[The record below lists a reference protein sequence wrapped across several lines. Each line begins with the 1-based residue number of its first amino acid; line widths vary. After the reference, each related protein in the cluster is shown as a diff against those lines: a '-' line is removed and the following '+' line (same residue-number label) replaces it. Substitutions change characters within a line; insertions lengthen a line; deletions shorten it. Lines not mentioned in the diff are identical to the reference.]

1 MRTDIRD
8 KCRPAMI
15 GAAPLRIAI
24 VLATLGGV
32 FILPPF
38 GTAQESDKVPD
49 SLPGQNLTALLET
62 RGSLTLRDATLTEAL
77 FALREQWKIDMVVAD
92 NVEGNVNATF
102 TGASLREILD
112 SLLLTR
118 GYGYRVLGNSIVVLP
133 LDQLGALKPLFKSQM
148 IPLEHVDPDE
158 LLSVVELL
166 LSPQGKAISIRS
178 AKSIMVLDYPDRT
191 AMIRKQVE
199 ELDQKAKSSLPARP
213 TRTQSVG
220 EGPPNIAA
228 PSVST
233 PDVSFPQPRQRQPD
247 PFPNPEPTTNARPP
261 GASSNSANGEA
272 PADDSTVELDVRVF
286 RPQYV
291 NVTTLLPAI
300 ESLLSRNGRTA
311 VLEKE
316 DQIVVAD
323 EKAQLDV
330 IEEAILALDRP
341 RPQVRIWAMI
351 YDCGLEDV
359 ERIGVNWNARFFG
372 RSVRPGMDGGPADQI
387 GLDSLTAIAP
397 ALGAPNGA
405 LTLATLGSN
414 VEVTAVINA
423 LNSSSDSKLLA
434 DPNVVAANHESAKI
448 EIVTEI
454 PYQQLTEGL
463 EGGSIGTT
471 AFREAGVTL
480 EVTPHIARDDTI
492 SLAINP
498 KFSVLAG
505 FTENDE
511 QPIIDRREAK
521 TTVRVHNGET
531 FVLGGLRQRTKIQ
544 NRSGIPYLKDRKYIG
559 KLFRFK
565 QDTFRESELLV
576 FITPQIIPPSAP
588 RTLREEVA
596 SDFINEELDCNRR
609 APDVCWPCSN
619 DDVWK
624 SGGPRNLNRL
634 STSRIHSA
642 EPENRAIVPPS
653 IVPPSIVPP
662 SIVPPSIVPP
672 SIVPP
677 SIVPPSIDSS
687 EPTASTDQP
696 PFESIYDE
704 PIGSPARPSARNND
718 STEFLV
724 GPAITGQA
732 AANSTVMRETKLP
745 LTMRLKNALRVIKDP
760 AAGQPPAAGGFG
772 PSAIGGPGGES
783 GAPGLDL
790 NQLFNILPMSGRSE
804 KRQRKSKPE
813 STSKP
818 IRLLR
823 FLTPSPKA
831 GKTTIPP
838 LQAPPKLNGN
848 YSDRLFTDGSVDVL
862 NKAEAQE
869 TDIGKVQIERLQRSD
884 IPTFDDEL
892 TAPLLP

>member
-1 MRTDIRD
+1 MRTILRD
-8 KCRPAMI
+8 DDRRPKTCVKS
-15 GAAPLRIAI
+15 LCSLI
-24 VLATLGGV
+24 VLTAFCALSTFPDGA
-32 FILPPF
+32 
-38 GTAQESDKVPD
+38 TAQESGKFPD
-49 SLPGQNLTALLET
+49 SLPSKSLTTLLET
-62 RGSLTLRDATLTEAL
+62 RGTLTLRDATLTEAL
-77 FALREQWKIDMVVAD
+77 FALREQWNIDMVVAD

-102 TGASLREILD
+102 TGASLRQILD
-112 SLLLTR
+112 SLLLSR

-133 LDQLGALKPLFKSQM
+133 LDQLGALKPLFTSQM

-158 LLSVVELL
+158 LLTVVELL
-166 LSPQGKAISIRS
+166 LSPQGKALSIRS
-178 AKSIMVLDYPDRT
+178 AKSIMILDYPDRT
-191 AMIRKQVE
+191 AMIRKQIE
-199 ELDQKAKSSLPARP
+199 ELDQKARDSRPAHA
-213 TRTQSVG
+213 TRTQSEFDSRPG
-220 EGPPNIAA
+220 TNPRT
-228 PSVST
+228 VST
-233 PDVSFPQPRQRQPD
+233 PNISFPQPPEREPD
-247 PFPNPEPTTNARPP
+247 PFPNPASRVEVSTPRTDSTPTDAAEPD
-261 GASSNSANGEA
+261 A
-272 PADDSTVELDVRVF
+272 PATVELDVRVF

-291 NVTTLLPAI
+291 KVDVLLPAI

-311 VLEKE
+311 ILEKE
-316 DQIVVAD
+316 DQVVVAD

-372 RSVRPGMDGGPADQI
+372 RSVRPGTMGTPADQI

-414 VEVTAVINA
+414 IEVNAVINA
-423 LNSSSDSKLLA
+423 LNSSSDSRLLA

-559 KLFRFK
+559 KLFRFR

-576 FITPQIIPPSAP
+576 FITPQIVPPSAP
-588 RTLREEVA
+588 QTPREEVA
-596 SDFINEELDCNRR
+596 SDFSREELDCNRR
-609 APDVCWPCSN
+609 APDICWPCAN
-619 DDVWK
+619 DDAWK
-624 SGGPRNLNRL
+624 KGGPRNLTQG
-634 STSRIHSA
+634 STSTIHSV
-642 EPENRAIVPPS
+642 EPDNGAAGPPF
-653 IVPPSIVPP
+653 IEPG
-662 SIVPPSIVPP
+662 
-672 SIVPP
+672 
-677 SIVPPSIDSS
+677 
-687 EPTASTDQP
+687 EPTASTTRRP
-696 PFESIYDE
+696 ASSSYDE
-704 PIGSPARPSARNND
+704 QPGTPTPPSMSGRNN
-718 STEFLV
+718 SNEFIV
-724 GPAITGQA
+724 RPIVTGQA
-732 AANSTVMRETKLP
+732 AANSTLIRETKLP
-745 LTMRLKNALRVIKDP
+745 MTMRLKNAFKIPQQQAV
-760 AAGQPPAAGGFG
+760 GQPAGGGFG
-772 PSAIGGPGGES
+772 APAIGGPNGES
-783 GAPGLDL
+783 GSPGLDL
-790 NQLFNILPMSGRSE
+790 NQLLNILPMSGRSDPAE
-804 KRQRKSKPE
+804 NS
-813 STSKP
+813 STSTKMSP

-823 FLTPSPKA
+823 FLKSTPEVGKA
-831 GKTTIPP
+831 SLPR
-838 LQAPPKLNGN
+838 LQPHPKLSGQ
-848 YSDRLFTDGSVDVL
+848 YSDRLFTDEAITVGNGPGSLTTNV
-862 NKAEAQE
+862 
-869 TDIGKVQIERLQRSD
+869 GKVRIDEIQQTD
-884 IPTFDDEL
+884 VPTGDDNFSKNQSR
-892 TAPLLP
+892 

>member
-1 MRTDIRD
+1 MRTRFRD
-8 KCRPAMI
+8 DYRRT
-15 GAAPLRIAI
+15 GAGTRSLRSFIM
-24 VLATLGGV
+24 LAAFCAWFTSPDGA
-32 FILPPF
+32 
-38 GTAQESDKVPD
+38 TAQESGKVPA
-49 SLPGQNLTALLET
+49 SLPGKNLTTLLET
-62 RGSLTLRDATLTEAL
+62 RGTLTLRDATLTEAL
-77 FALREQWKIDMVVAD
+77 FALREQWNVDMVVAD

-102 TGASLREILD
+102 TGASLRQILD
-112 SLLLTR
+112 SLLLSR

-133 LDQLGALKPLFKSQM
+133 LDQLGALKPLFTSQM

-166 LSPQGKAISIRS
+166 LSPQGKALSIRS

-191 AMIRKQVE
+191 AIIRRQIE
-199 ELDQKAKSSLPARP
+199 ELDQKAKTSRPAP
-213 TRTQSVG
+213 TVRTQPEVDSR
-220 EGPPNIAA
+220 PNRTPPPISTPNI
-228 PSVST
+228 
-233 PDVSFPQPRQRQPD
+233 SFPQPPESQPDPFRQPPARQPD
-247 PFPNPEPTTNARPP
+247 PFPNPASPDDASTTTPRSAPTDAAGTD
-261 GASSNSANGEA
+261 A
-272 PADDSTVELDVRVF
+272 PETVELDVRVF

-291 NVTTLLPAI
+291 KVDILLPAI

-316 DQIVVAD
+316 DQVVVAD
-323 EKAQLDV
+323 EKSQLDV

-372 RSVRPGMDGGPADQI
+372 RAVRPGMDGGPADQI
-387 GLDSLTAIAP
+387 GLDSLTAMAP
-397 ALGAPNGA
+397 AIGAPNGA

-414 VEVTAVINA
+414 IEVNAVVNA

-559 KLFRFK
+559 KLFRFR

-588 RTLREEVA
+588 RTPREEVA
-596 SDFINEELDCNRR
+596 ADYSREKLDCNRR
-609 APDVCWPCSN
+609 APDVCWPCTN
-619 DDVWK
+619 DDAWK
-624 SGGPRNLNRL
+624 RGGPRNLTQG
-634 STSRIHSA
+634 STTTIHSA
-642 EPENRAIVPPS
+642 EPDNRATVPPLMKS
-653 IVPPSIVPP
+653 
-662 SIVPPSIVPP
+662 
-672 SIVPP
+672 
-677 SIVPPSIDSS
+677 D
-687 EPTASTDQP
+687 EPTASTTRP
-696 PFESIYDE
+696 PASSIYDE
-704 PIGSPARPSARNND
+704 PLGTPAPPAPSGRTNSNEFVVRPI
-718 STEFLV
+718 V
-724 GPAITGQA
+724 TGQA
-732 AANSTVMRETKLP
+732 AANSTIIRETKLP
-745 LTMRLKNALRVIKDP
+745 MTMRLKNAFKIPQQEAV
-760 AAGQPPAAGGFG
+760 GQPAGGGFG
-772 PSAIGGPGGES
+772 VPAIGGPGGES

-790 NQLFNILPMSGRSE
+790 NQLLNILPMSGRSE
-804 KRQRKSKPE
+804 PKE
-813 STSKP
+813 SSSSSTKKKP

-823 FLTPSPKA
+823 FLQPALKPGKA
-831 GKTTIPP
+831 SLPQ
-838 LQAPPKLNGN
+838 LQPRPTLSGQ
-848 YSDRLFTDGSVDVL
+848 YSDRLFTD
-862 NKAEAQE
+862 EAVTVVNDSESQ
-869 TDIGKVQIERLQRSD
+869 TTNVGKVLIEELRQGE
-884 IPTFDDEL
+884 IPTLEDGLDKDAND
-892 TAPLLP
+892 APSK

>member
-1 MRTDIRD
+1 MRNRSRD
-8 KCRPAMI
+8 NCASPIVSGKPLQTLLVLTALA
-15 GAAPLRIAI
+15 GVFAAPHR
-24 VLATLGGV
+24 T
-32 FILPPF
+32 
-38 GTAQESDKVPD
+38 TAQEASQVPD
-49 SLPGQNLTALLET
+49 SLPSTSLIKLLESQ
-62 RGSLTLRDATLTEAL
+62 GSVTLRDATLTEAL
-77 FALREQWKIDMVVAD
+77 FLLRQQWKIDMVVAD

-112 SLLLTR
+112 SLLLSR

-148 IPLEHVDPDE
+148 IPLEHADPTE

-166 LSPQGKAISIRS
+166 LSPQGKALSIRS

-199 ELDQKAKSSLPARP
+199 ELHQKAKSSITVRP
-213 TRTQSVG
+213 TRTQPANGS
-220 EGPPNIAA
+220 PPVVA
-228 PSVST
+228 PPAVST
-233 PDVSFPQPRQRQPD
+233 PNVSFPQPRETQPD
-247 PFPNPEPTTNARPP
+247 PFPNPEP
-261 GASSNSANGEA
+261 SANIGRSTSVPSAAATDDESEA
-272 PADDSTVELDVRVF
+272 TTTIELDVRVF

-291 NVTTLLPAI
+291 PVATLLPAI

-311 VLEKE
+311 ILEKE

-372 RSVRPGMDGGPADQI
+372 RSVRPDGTPADQI
-387 GLDSLTAIAP
+387 GLGSLTAIAP
-397 ALGAPNGA
+397 AIGAPNGA

-414 VEVTAVINA
+414 IEVNAVVNA

-492 SLAINP
+492 SLVINP

-544 NRSGIPYLKDRKYIG
+544 NFSGIPYLKDRKYIS

-588 RTLREEVA
+588 RTPREKVA
-596 SDFINEELDCNRR
+596 SEFTQEELDCNRR

-624 SGGPRNLNRL
+624 SGGPRNLNQL
-634 STSRIHSA
+634 STSVIHSA
-642 EPENRAIVPPS
+642 EPTNRTVAPS
-653 IVPPSIVPP
+653 FM
-662 SIVPPSIVPP
+662 
-672 SIVPP
+672 
-677 SIVPPSIDSS
+677 DSK
-687 EPTASTDQP
+687 EPTASNAVP
-696 PFESIYDE
+696 PSGSNYDE
-704 PIGSPARPSARNND
+704 VIGTPAPPTTTPRTDSNQFIVRPI
-718 STEFLV
+718 V
-724 GPAITGQA
+724 TGQA
-732 AANSTVMRETKLP
+732 AAKSAVIRETTLP
-745 LTMRLKNALRVIKDP
+745 LTMRLKNALRVSKQPD
-760 AAGQPPAAGGFG
+760 AAQPAGGGFD

-790 NQLFNILPMSGRSE
+790 NQLLNILPMSGRSDPGRNTSTGSK
-804 KRQRKSKPE
+804 KR
-813 STSKP
+813 P

-823 FLTPSPKA
+823 FLQPSPKA
-831 GKTTIPP
+831 GKAAFPRRPTPP
-838 LQAPPKLNGN
+838 QLNGK
-848 YSDRLFTDGSVDVL
+848 YSDAPFSDSAIGVA
-862 NKAEAQE
+862 NEAKAP
-869 TDIGKVQIERLQRSD
+869 TTRIGKVLIENLQSKD
-884 IPTFDDEL
+884 TP
-892 TAPLLP
+892 

>member
-1 MRTDIRD
+1 MEGAMRTCIDE
-8 KCRPAMI
+8 KCEPANRCPS
-15 GAAPLRIAI
+15 PLKILTVLVALSGIIALPE
-24 VLATLGGV
+24 LATS
-32 FILPPF
+32 
-38 GTAQESDKVPD
+38 QESDKVSD
-49 SLPGQNLTALLET
+49 SLPGQNLTAMLET
-62 RGSLTLRDATLTEAL
+62 PGSLTLRDATLTEAL
-77 FALREQWKIDMVVAD
+77 FALREQWHIDMVVAD

-102 TGASLREILD
+102 SSTSLREILD
-112 SLLLTR
+112 SLLLSR

-166 LSPQGKAISIRS
+166 LSPEGKALSIRS

-191 AMIRKQVE
+191 AMIRKQIE
-199 ELDQKAKSSLPARP
+199 ELDAKAKSSFP
-213 TRTQSVG
+213 TRPAGTSSTG
-220 EGPPNIAA
+220 GSTPLIST
-228 PSVST
+228 PSVPT
-233 PDVSFPQPRQRQPD
+233 PDISFPQPRERQPD
-247 PFPNPEPTTNARPP
+247 PFSNPSPTSTARPQNP
-261 GASSNSANGEA
+261 A
-272 PADDSTVELDVRVF
+272 PASKAGEDTIDDSTVELDVRVF

-291 NVTTLLPAI
+291 TVQTLLPAI

-316 DQIVVAD
+316 DQVVVAD
-323 EKAQLDV
+323 VKGQIDV

-372 RSVRPGMDGGPADQI
+372 RSVRTDGTPADQI
-387 GLDSLTAIAP
+387 GLSSLTAVAP
-397 ALGAPNGA
+397 AMGVPNGA

-414 VEVTAVINA
+414 VEVSAIINA
-423 LNSSSDSKLLA
+423 LNTSSDSKLLA

-559 KLFRFK
+559 KLFRFQ

-576 FITPQIIPPSAP
+576 FITPQIIAPSAP
-588 RTLREEVA
+588 RTLREDIA

-609 APDVCWPCSN
+609 APGVCWPCTN

-624 SGGPRNLNRL
+624 SGGPRNLNNPLTTRV
-634 STSRIHSA
+634 HSA
-642 EPENRAIVPPS
+642 APDVSPDMLPS
-653 IVPPSIVPP
+653 EISPLIESG
-662 SIVPPSIVPP
+662 S
-672 SIVPP
+672 
-677 SIVPPSIDSS
+677 
-687 EPTASTDQP
+687 PTANIDQP
-696 PFESIYDE
+696 PFSDFYDE
-704 PIGSPARPSARNND
+704 PVDQSAPTSSRSAD
-718 STEFLV
+718 SREFIV
-724 GPAITGQA
+724 RPAIAGQA
-732 AANSTVMRETKLP
+732 AANSTVTQNTKLP
-745 LTMRLKNALRVIKDP
+745 LTMRLKNALRVPNTQAASQP
-760 AAGQPPAAGGFG
+760 AAPGFG
-772 PSAIGGPGGES
+772 LPAIGSPGGATS
-783 GAPGLDL
+783 PPGLDL
-790 NQLFNILPMSGRSE
+790 NQLLNLLPMSGQKDGRP
-804 KRQRKSKPE
+804 QISKPE
-813 STSKP
+813 PTERP

-823 FLTPSPKA
+823 FLKPSSAA
-831 GKTTIPP
+831 GKVTIPR
-838 LQAPPKLNGN
+838 LQAPTLSDD
-848 YSDRLFTDGSVDVL
+848 YSDQLFT
-862 NKAEAQE
+862 NKAVSVVNDSEAQP
-869 TDIGKVQIERLQRSD
+869 TGVGKVRIGELRNSD
-884 IPTFDDEL
+884 IPVFDDD
-892 TAPLLP
+892 PGHPQRS

>member
-1 MRTDIRD
+1 MRTSIHN
-8 KCRPAMI
+8 KCRA
-15 GAAPLRIAI
+15 GTVKAAPLRIALI
-24 VLATLGGV
+24 LATLAGV
-32 FILPPF
+32 FVLPPF
-38 GTAQESDKVPD
+38 GTAQESDKVPE
-49 SLPGQNLTALLET
+49 SLPGQNLTALLQT

-102 TGASLREILD
+102 NGASLREILD

-118 GYGYRVLGNSIVVLP
+118 GYGYRVLGNSTVVLP

-148 IPLEHVDPDE
+148 IPLEHVDPAE

-191 AMIRKQVE
+191 TMIRAQIE
-199 ELDQKAKSSLPARP
+199 ELDRKAKSSLPVTP
-213 TRTQSVG
+213 TKSQPAGDVPAIIT
-220 EGPPNIAA
+220 A
-228 PSVST
+228 PTVT
-233 PDVSFPQPRQRQPD
+233 NPEISFPQPSERQPD
-247 PFPNPEPTTNARPP
+247 PFPNPEPTANSRPAETSSSSAP
-261 GASSNSANGEA
+261 GELSADTA
-272 PADDSTVELDVRVF
+272 TVELDVRVF

-291 NVTTLLPAI
+291 KVETLLPAI
-300 ESLLSRNGRTA
+300 ESLLSRNGRSA

-330 IEEAILALDRP
+330 IEEAIHALDRP

-359 ERIGVNWNARFFG
+359 QRIGVNWNARFFG
-372 RSVRPGMDGGPADQI
+372 RSTRPGMPTVPADEI
-387 GLDSLTAIAP
+387 GLNSLTAIAP
-397 ALGAPNGA
+397 AVGAPNGA

-414 VEVTAVINA
+414 VEVTAVVNA
-423 LNSSSDSKLLA
+423 LNTSSDSKLLA

-588 RTLREEVA
+588 RTLREDVA

-619 DDVWK
+619 DDAWK
-624 SGGPRNLNRL
+624 SGGPRNLNPL
-634 STSRIHSA
+634 STSRVHSA
-642 EPENRAIVPPS
+642 EPEKRATAPS
-653 IVPPSIVPP
+653 T
-662 SIVPPSIVPP
+662 
-672 SIVPP
+672 
-677 SIVPPSIDSS
+677 IDSG
-687 EPTASTDQP
+687 EPTARTHRP
-696 PFESIYDE
+696 TYESLLDE
-704 PIGSPARPSARNND
+704 PIGTPTPPSPRSND
-718 STEFLV
+718 STEFV
-724 GPAITGQA
+724 VRPPVTGHA
-732 AANSTVMRETKLP
+732 AANSTVIRETKLP
-745 LTMRLKNALRVIKDP
+745 LAMRLKNALRVTKDP
-760 AAGQPPAAGGFG
+760 GAGQPTGGGGFG
-772 PSAIGGPGGES
+772 PSAIGGPNGES

-790 NQLFNILPMSGRSE
+790 NQLLNILPMGGWSE
-804 KRQRKSKPE
+804 SRQKKSNPE
-813 STSKP
+813 SDSKP

-823 FLTPSPKA
+823 FLTPSSKFGKA
-831 GKTTIPP
+831 STPTLTP
-838 LQAPPKLNGN
+838 PPKLNGD
-848 YSDRLFTDGSVDVL
+848 YSDRPFTERSIDIL
-862 NKAEAQE
+862 NGAEAQG
-869 TDIGKVQIERLQRSD
+869 TGIGKVKIEQLQSRD

>member
-1 MRTDIRD
+1 MRTSIQDE
-8 KCRPAMI
+8 CRPGI
-15 GAAPLRIAI
+15 VNAATLRIAI
-24 VLATLGGV
+24 ILTTLGGV
-32 FILPPF
+32 FALPPL
-38 GTAQESDKVPD
+38 GTAQESGKVPD
-49 SLPGQNLTALLET
+49 SLPGQNLTTLLET
-62 RGSLTLRDATLTEAL
+62 RGTLTLRDATLTEAL

-133 LDQLGALKPLFKSQM
+133 LEQLGALKPLFKSQM
-148 IPLEHVDPDE
+148 IPLDHADPAE

-191 AMIRKQVE
+191 TMIRAQVE
-199 ELDQKAKSSLPARP
+199 ELDQKAKSSLPATS
-213 TRTQSVG
+213 TRTQPAGDV
-220 EGPPNIAA
+220 PPIIAT

-233 PDVSFPQPRQRQPD
+233 PEISFPQPSEQQPD
-247 PFPNPEPTTNARPP
+247 PFPNPEPTVSVRLPETSSSAAP
-261 GASSNSANGEA
+261 GELTAESA
-272 PADDSTVELDVRVF
+272 TVELDVRVF

-291 NVTTLLPAI
+291 KVETLLPAI

-323 EKAQLDV
+323 VKAQLDV
-330 IEEAILALDRP
+330 IEEAIQALDRP

-359 ERIGVNWNARFFG
+359 QRIGVNWNARFFG
-372 RSVRPGMDGGPADQI
+372 RSVRPGMPTVPADQI
-387 GLDSLTAIAP
+387 GLDSLTAVAP
-397 ALGAPNGA
+397 AVGAPNGA

-414 VEVTAVINA
+414 VEVTAVVNA
-423 LNSSSDSKLLA
+423 LNTSTDSRLLA

-454 PYQQLTEGL
+454 PFQQLTEGL

-588 RTLREEVA
+588 RTLREDVA

-619 DDVWK
+619 DDAWK

-642 EPENRAIVPPS
+642 EPEKRATAPPIIES
-653 IVPPSIVPP
+653 VQ
-662 SIVPPSIVPP
+662 
-672 SIVPP
+672 
-677 SIVPPSIDSS
+677 
-687 EPTASTDQP
+687 PTARTPRPAYDSP
-696 PFESIYDE
+696 VDE
-704 PIGSPARPSARNND
+704 PIGTETPPLPRNNG
-718 STEFLV
+718 SAEFV
-724 GPAITGQA
+724 VRPAITGHA
-732 AANSTVMRETKLP
+732 TADSTAIRETKLP
-745 LTMRLKNALRVIKDP
+745 LAMRLKNALRVTRDSG
-760 AAGQPPAAGGFG
+760 AGQPTAGGGFG
-772 PSAIGGPGGES
+772 PPAIGGPNGES

-790 NQLFNILPMSGRSE
+790 NQLLNILPMSGRSE
-804 KRQRKSKPE
+804 SRRIKNSRSE

-823 FLTPSPKA
+823 FLTPSPKI
-831 GKTTIPP
+831 GKATIPR
-838 LQAPPKLNGN
+838 LQTPPKLNGN
-848 YSDRLFTDGSVDVL
+848 YSECLVGEDSINVANET
-862 NKAEAQE
+862 EAQK
-869 TDIGKVQIERLQRSD
+869 TDIGKVQIEQLRRNG
-884 IPTFDDEL
+884 IPTFTNEL

>member
-1 MRTDIRD
+1 MKTSIHDNCRT
-8 KCRPAMI
+8 ATNS
-15 GAAPLRIAI
+15 AAALRILT
-24 VLATLGGV
+24 VLAALSGT
-32 FILPPF
+32 FALPHF
-38 GTAQESDKVPD
+38 ATAQESNNVPD
-49 SLPGQNLTALLET
+49 SLPSQNLTALLET

-77 FALREQWKIDMVVAD
+77 FALREQWNIDMVVAD

-102 TGASLREILD
+102 SGTSLREILD
-112 SLLLTR
+112 SLLLSR

-148 IPLEHVDPDE
+148 IPLEHADPAE

-166 LSPQGKAISIRS
+166 LSPEGKALSIRS

-199 ELDQKAKSSLPARP
+199 ELDQKAKSSFP
-213 TRTQSVG
+213 TTPQRSQ
-220 EGPPNIAA
+220 PPVDSTPGIRA
-228 PSVST
+228 PSVPT
-233 PDVSFPQPRQRQPD
+233 PDTSFPQPRDRQPD
-247 PFPNPEPTTNARPP
+247 PFPNTEPNSNVRPP
-261 GASSNSANGEA
+261 GASPGPANGA
-272 PADDSTVELDVRVF
+272 AAADTSIVELDVRVF

-291 NVTTLLPAI
+291 TVQTLLPAI

-316 DQIVVAD
+316 DQVVVAD
-323 EKAQLDV
+323 LKGQLDV

-372 RSVRPGMDGGPADQI
+372 NSERPGMPGVPADQI
-387 GLDSLTAIAP
+387 GLSSLTAIAP
-397 ALGAPNGA
+397 AVGAPNGA

-414 VEVTAVINA
+414 VEVNAIINA
-423 LNSSSDSKLLA
+423 LNTSSDSKLLA

-505 FTENDE
+505 FTENDQ
-511 QPIIDRREAK
+511 QPIIDRREAR

-531 FVLGGLRQRTKIQ
+531 FVLGGLRQRTKIE
-544 NRSGIPYLKDRKYIG
+544 NRSGIPYLRDRKYIG

-588 RTLREEVA
+588 RNLREDVA
-596 SDFINEELDCNRR
+596 ADFINEELNCIRR
-609 APDVCWPCSN
+609 APDICWPCT
-619 DDVWK
+619 DDDPLK
-624 SGGPRNLNRL
+624 SGGPRNLNSRL
-634 STSRIHSA
+634 TTRVHSVQQNASPSMLPSTVPSA
-642 EPENRAIVPPS
+642 NEPGGTTTNTDVPPF
-653 IVPPSIVPP
+653 
-662 SIVPPSIVPP
+662 
-672 SIVPP
+672 
-677 SIVPPSIDSS
+677 SS
-687 EPTASTDQP
+687 
-696 PFESIYDE
+696 FYDE
-704 PIGSPARPSARNND
+704 PINKPAPPSRSTGSN
-718 STEFLV
+718 EFIV
-724 GPAITGQA
+724 SPEVTGQA
-732 AANSTVMRETKLP
+732 TAKSTVVNDTKLP
-745 LTMRLKNALRVIKDP
+745 LTMRLKNALRVP
-760 AAGQPPAAGGFG
+760 NTQGASQPAAGGFG
-772 PSAIGGPGGES
+772 PTAIGSPSGAS

-790 NQLFNILPMSGRSE
+790 NQLLNLLPMSGQREQRPQISTPE
-804 KRQRKSKPE
+804 KTE
-813 STSKP
+813 KP

-823 FLTPSPKA
+823 FLKSPSEV
-831 GKTTIPP
+831 GKVSIPH
-838 LQAPPKLNGN
+838 LQPQPTLNGG
-848 YSDRLFTDGSVDVL
+848 YSRRPLTESAIRVVND
-862 NKAEAQE
+862 AEAQR
-869 TDIGKVQIERLQRSD
+869 TGVGRVRIDQLQNSD
-884 IPTFDDEL
+884 IPVFDD
-892 TAPLLP
+892 

>member
-1 MRTDIRD
+1 MRTDNRD
-8 KCRPAMI
+8 KCRPAII

-32 FILPPF
+32 FILPTF

-49 SLPGQNLTALLET
+49 SLPGQNLTTLLET

-92 NVEGNVNATF
+92 NVGGNVNATF

-148 IPLEHVDPDE
+148 IPLEHADPTE

-166 LSPQGKAISIRS
+166 LSPQGRALSIRS

-199 ELDQKAKSSLPARP
+199 ELDQKAKSSLPTRP
-213 TRTQSVG
+213 TRTQSIGDGRPTV
-220 EGPPNIAA
+220 AA

-233 PDVSFPQPRQRQPD
+233 PEVSFPQPRERQPD
-247 PFPNPEPTTNARPP
+247 PFPNPEPTTNVRPP
-261 GASSNSANGEA
+261 RASSNSTTGDA
-272 PADDSTVELDVRVF
+272 PADTSTVELDVRVF

-291 NVTTLLPAI
+291 NAQTLLPAI

-311 VLEKE
+311 VLENE

-351 YDCGLEDV
+351 YDCGLEAV
-359 ERIGVNWNARFFG
+359 ERLGVNWNARFFG
-372 RSVRPGMDGGPADQI
+372 RSVRPGMPTVPADQI
-387 GLDSLTAIAP
+387 GLNSLTAIAP

-414 VEVTAVINA
+414 IEVTAVVNA
-423 LNSSSDSKLLA
+423 LNTSSDSKLLA

-565 QDTFRESELLV
+565 QDTYRESELLV

-588 RTLREEVA
+588 RTRREEVA

-634 STSRIHSA
+634 STSRIHST
-642 EPENRAIVPPS
+642 EPDNRTS
-653 IVPPSIVPP
+653 T
-662 SIVPPSIVPP
+662 
-672 SIVPP
+672 
-677 SIVPPSIDSS
+677 PPSIDKG
-687 EPTASTDQP
+687 EPTASTVQP
-696 PFESIYDE
+696 PFESNYDE
-704 PIGSPARPSARNND
+704 PTGTPSPPSPRSND
-718 STEFLV
+718 STEFV
-724 GPAITGQA
+724 VRPAVTGHA
-732 AANSTVMRETKLP
+732 TADSTVIRETKLP
-745 LTMRLKNALRVIKDP
+745 LTMRLKNALRVTKD
-760 AAGQPPAAGGFG
+760 AGAGQAPAGGGFG
-772 PSAIGGPGGES
+772 PSAIGGPNGES
-783 GAPGLDL
+783 GSPGLDL
-790 NQLFNILPMSGRSE
+790 NQLLNILPMGGWSE
-804 KRQRKSKPE
+804 NRQKKSKPE
-813 STSKP
+813 STSKQ

-823 FLTPSPKA
+823 FVTPSPKV
-831 GKTTIPP
+831 GKTTIPR
-838 LQAPPKLNGN
+838 LQAPPKLTGN
-848 YSDRLFTDGSVDVL
+848 YCDRLFTDNTINTDNDPQAPTVGIGRVHVEQLPGSDRPTSD
-862 NKAEAQE
+862 NKLA
-869 TDIGKVQIERLQRSD
+869 
-884 IPTFDDEL
+884 
-892 TAPLLP
+892 APLLP

>member
-1 MRTDIRD
+1 MRTCFRD
-8 KCRPAMI
+8 DSRRRDGRTRSLRSLIML
-15 GAAPLRIAI
+15 AAFCAWSTSPNCA
-24 VLATLGGV
+24 
-32 FILPPF
+32 
-38 GTAQESDKVPD
+38 TAQESGKVPE
-49 SLPGQNLTALLET
+49 SLPSKNLTTLLET
-62 RGSLTLRDATLTEAL
+62 RGTLTLRDATLTEAL
-77 FALREQWKIDMVVAD
+77 FALREQWNVDMVVAD

-112 SLLLTR
+112 SLLLSR
-118 GYGYRVLGNSIVVLP
+118 GYGYRVLGNSVVVLP
-133 LDQLGALKPLFKSQM
+133 LDQLGALKPLFQSQM
-148 IPLEHVDPDE
+148 IPLEHVDPEE

-166 LSPQGKAISIRS
+166 LSPQGKALSIRS

-191 AMIRKQVE
+191 AMIRKQID
-199 ELDQKAKSSLPARP
+199 ELDQKAKASRP
-213 TRTQSVG
+213 TRPARSQSAADTR
-220 EGPPNIAA
+220 PA
-228 PSVST
+228 PSALPITDSVVST
-233 PDVSFPQPRQRQPD
+233 PNVSFPQPPQSQPD
-247 PFPNPEPTTNARPP
+247 PFPNPTPQTE
-261 GASSNSANGEA
+261 ASASALPSAATRTAESDA
-272 PADDSTVELDVRVF
+272 PETVELDVRVF

-291 NVTTLLPAI
+291 KVDTLLPAI

-323 EKAQLDV
+323 EKSQLDV

-372 RSVRPGMDGGPADQI
+372 RAVRPGMDGGPADQL

-397 ALGAPNGA
+397 AVGAPNGA

-414 VEVTAVINA
+414 VEVSAVVNA
-423 LNSSSDSKLLA
+423 LNTSSDSKLLA

-559 KLFRFK
+559 KLFRFR

-576 FITPQIIPPSAP
+576 FITPQIIPPTAP
-588 RTLREEVA
+588 RTPREEVA
-596 SDFINEELDCNRR
+596 AEYSREELDCNVR
-609 APDVCWPCSN
+609 APDICWPCTN
-619 DDVWK
+619 EDAWK
-624 SGGPRNLNRL
+624 RGGPRNLTQR
-634 STSRIHSA
+634 STPTIHSA
-642 EPENRAIVPPS
+642 EPDNRATIPPFMES
-653 IVPPSIVPP
+653 
-662 SIVPPSIVPP
+662 
-672 SIVPP
+672 
-677 SIVPPSIDSS
+677 D
-687 EPTASTDQP
+687 EPTASTTRP
-696 PFESIYDE
+696 PASSIYDE
-704 PIGSPARPSARNND
+704 PLDTPAPPAASGQSNSNEFVVRPI
-718 STEFLV
+718 V
-724 GPAITGQA
+724 TGQA
-732 AANSTVMRETKLP
+732 AADSTIIRETKLP
-745 LTMRLKNALRVIKDP
+745 MTMRLKNAFKIPQQEAV
-760 AAGQPPAAGGFG
+760 GQPAGGGFG
-772 PSAIGGPGGES
+772 VPAIGGPAGES

-790 NQLFNILPMSGRSE
+790 NQLLNILPMSGRSDPAE
-804 KRQRKSKPE
+804 SSSSSTKKR
-813 STSKP
+813 P

-823 FLTPSPKA
+823 FLKPTPKPGKA
-831 GKTTIPP
+831 S
-838 LQAPPKLNGN
+838 LPKLQPRPTLSRQ
-848 YSDRLFTDGSVDVL
+848 YSNQLFSD
-862 NKAEAQE
+862 EAVTVVNDSESQ
-869 TDIGKVQIERLQRSD
+869 TTNVGKVLIDELRQGE
-884 IPTFDDEL
+884 IPTFEDDL
-892 TAPLLP
+892 DASDVGSK

>member
-1 MRTDIRD
+1 MRTDIRGQR
-8 KCRPAMI
+8 RPATT
-15 GAAPLRIAI
+15 GTASLKIAI
-24 VLATLGGV
+24 VLATLAGV
-32 FILPPF
+32 FVLPPS
-38 GTAQESDKVPD
+38 GSAQESDNVPD

-62 RGSLTLRDATLTEAL
+62 RGNLTLRDATLTEAL
-77 FALREQWKIDMVVAD
+77 FALRAQWEIDMVVAD

-133 LDQLGALKPLFKSQM
+133 LDQLGTLKPLFKAQM
-148 IPLEHVDPDE
+148 IPLEHADPAE

-166 LSPQGKAISIRS
+166 LSPQGRAISVRS
-178 AKSIMVLDYPDRT
+178 ARSIMVLDYPDRT
-191 AMIRKQVE
+191 AMIRMQVE
-199 ELDQKAKSSLPARP
+199 ELDQKAKSSLSTRP
-213 TRTQSVG
+213 TRTQPTG
-220 EGPPNIAA
+220 QFPPINVT
-228 PSVST
+228 PSVPT
-233 PDVSFPQPRQRQPD
+233 PEVSFPASRERQPD
-247 PFPNPEPTTNARPP
+247 PFPNPEPATTVRPP
-261 GASSNSANGEA
+261 GTSSNSAAGA
-272 PADDSTVELDVRVF
+272 TSADAATVELDVRVF

-291 NVTTLLPAI
+291 KVETLLPAI

-372 RSVRPGMDGGPADQI
+372 RSVRADGSPADQI
-387 GLDSLTAIAP
+387 GLSSLPAVAP
-397 ALGAPNGA
+397 AIGVPNGA

-423 LNSSSDSKLLA
+423 LNTSSDSKLLA

-588 RTLREEVA
+588 RSPRENVA
-596 SDFINEELDCNRR
+596 SNFINEELDCNRR

-619 DDVWK
+619 DDPLK
-624 SGGPRNLNRL
+624 SGGPRNLNTTRVY
-634 STSRIHSA
+634 SAAQPTDA
-642 EPENRAIVPPS
+642 EPIAAQPTAIEPGV
-653 IVPPSIVPP
+653 
-662 SIVPPSIVPP
+662 
-672 SIVPP
+672 
-677 SIVPPSIDSS
+677 
-687 EPTASTDQP
+687 PTASTGLP
-696 PFESIYDE
+696 PFGSSYDE
-704 PIGSPARPSARNND
+704 PIEMPAPPSARND
-718 STEFLV
+718 VSTEFIV
-724 GPAITGQA
+724 RPNVTGQA
-732 AANSTVMRETKLP
+732 TASSTVINNTKLP
-745 LTMRLKNALRVIKDP
+745 LTMRLKNALRATKDP
-760 AAGQPPAAGGFG
+760 GAGQTPAGGFG
-772 PSAIGGPGGES
+772 PPVIGGPNGES
-783 GAPGLDL
+783 GSPGLDL
-790 NQLFNILPMSGRSE
+790 NQLLNILPMSGRSE
-804 KRQRKSKPE
+804 KHLEKSTPAA
-813 STSKP
+813 TRKP

-823 FLTPSPKA
+823 FLTPFPKVGRA
-831 GKTTIPP
+831 TIPR
-838 LQAPPKLNGN
+838 LQSATLDGRYSAPP
-848 YSDRLFTDGSVDVL
+848 FTESAIDIV
-862 NKAEAQE
+862 NEAEAND
-869 TDIGKVQIERLQRSD
+869 TGVGKVQIKQLSGAD
-884 IPTFDDEL
+884 IPTFDDDY

>member
-1 MRTDIRD
+1 MRTDNRD
-8 KCRPAMI
+8 KCRPAII

-32 FILPPF
+32 FILPTF

-49 SLPGQNLTALLET
+49 SLPGQNLTTLLET

-92 NVEGNVNATF
+92 NVGGNVNATF

-148 IPLEHVDPDE
+148 IPLEHADPTE

-166 LSPQGKAISIRS
+166 LSPQGRALSIRS

-199 ELDQKAKSSLPARP
+199 ELDQKAKSSLPTRP
-213 TRTQSVG
+213 TRTQSIGDGRPTV
-220 EGPPNIAA
+220 AA

-233 PDVSFPQPRQRQPD
+233 PEVSFPQPRERQPD
-247 PFPNPEPTTNARPP
+247 PFPNPEPTTNVRPP
-261 GASSNSANGEA
+261 RASSNSTTGDA
-272 PADDSTVELDVRVF
+272 PADTSTVELDVRVF

-291 NVTTLLPAI
+291 NAQTLLPAI

-359 ERIGVNWNARFFG
+359 ERLGVNWNARFFG
-372 RSVRPGMDGGPADQI
+372 RSVRPGMPTVPADQI
-387 GLDSLTAIAP
+387 GLNSLTAIAP

-414 VEVTAVINA
+414 VEVTAVVNA
-423 LNSSSDSKLLA
+423 LNTSSDSKLLA

-565 QDTFRESELLV
+565 QDTYRESELLV

-588 RTLREEVA
+588 RTRREEVA

-634 STSRIHSA
+634 STSRIHST
-642 EPENRAIVPPS
+642 EPDNRTS
-653 IVPPSIVPP
+653 T
-662 SIVPPSIVPP
+662 
-672 SIVPP
+672 
-677 SIVPPSIDSS
+677 PPSIDKG
-687 EPTASTDQP
+687 EPTASTVQP
-696 PFESIYDE
+696 PFESNYDE
-704 PIGSPARPSARNND
+704 PTGTPSPPSPRSND
-718 STEFLV
+718 STEFV
-724 GPAITGQA
+724 VRPAVTGHA
-732 AANSTVMRETKLP
+732 TADSTVIRETKLP
-745 LTMRLKNALRVIKDP
+745 LTMRLKNALRV
-760 AAGQPPAAGGFG
+760 
-772 PSAIGGPGGES
+772 
-783 GAPGLDL
+783 
-790 NQLFNILPMSGRSE
+790 
-804 KRQRKSKPE
+804 
-813 STSKP
+813 T
-818 IRLLR
+818 
-823 FLTPSPKA
+823 
-831 GKTTIPP
+831 
-838 LQAPPKLNGN
+838 
-848 YSDRLFTDGSVDVL
+848 
-862 NKAEAQE
+862 
-869 TDIGKVQIERLQRSD
+869 
-884 IPTFDDEL
+884 
-892 TAPLLP
+892 

>member
-1 MRTDIRD
+1 MRTCFRD
-8 KCRPAMI
+8 DSRRRAGRTRSLRRLIML
-15 GAAPLRIAI
+15 AAFFAWSTSPNCA
-24 VLATLGGV
+24 
-32 FILPPF
+32 
-38 GTAQESDKVPD
+38 TAQESGKVPE
-49 SLPGQNLTALLET
+49 SLPSKNLTTLLET
-62 RGSLTLRDATLTEAL
+62 RGTLTLRDATLTEAL
-77 FALREQWKIDMVVAD
+77 FALREQWNVDMVVAD

-112 SLLLTR
+112 SLLLSR
-118 GYGYRVLGNSIVVLP
+118 GYGYRVLGNSVVVLP
-133 LDQLGALKPLFKSQM
+133 LDQLGALKPLFQSQM
-148 IPLEHVDPDE
+148 IPLEHVDPEE

-166 LSPQGKAISIRS
+166 LSPQGKALSIRS

-191 AMIRKQVE
+191 AMIRKQIE
-199 ELDQKAKSSLPARP
+199 ELDQKAKASRP
-213 TRTQSVG
+213 TTPVRSQPETAA
-220 EGPPNIAA
+220 GPGLGPQ
-228 PSVST
+228 PVPDPVVST
-233 PDVSFPQPRQRQPD
+233 PNVSFPQPPQRQPD
-247 PFPNPEPTTNARPP
+247 PFPSPTPQTEASESRFPSTATGAAGSDAPE
-261 GASSNSANGEA
+261 
-272 PADDSTVELDVRVF
+272 TVELDVRVF

-291 NVTTLLPAI
+291 KVDTLLPAI

-311 VLEKE
+311 ILEKE

-323 EKAQLDV
+323 EKSQLDV

-372 RSVRPGMDGGPADQI
+372 RAVRPGMDGGPADQL

-397 ALGAPNGA
+397 AVGVPNGA

-414 VEVTAVINA
+414 VEVSAVVNA
-423 LNSSSDSKLLA
+423 LNTSSDSKLLA

-559 KLFRFK
+559 KLFRFR

-576 FITPQIIPPSAP
+576 FITPQIIPPTAP
-588 RTLREEVA
+588 RAPREEVA
-596 SDFINEELDCNRR
+596 AEYSREELDCNVR
-609 APDVCWPCSN
+609 APDICWPCTN
-619 DDVWK
+619 DDAWK
-624 SGGPRNLNRL
+624 RGGPRNLTQRSITTIN
-634 STSRIHSA
+634 SA
-642 EPENRAIVPPS
+642 EPDNGATIPPFM
-653 IVPPSIVPP
+653 
-662 SIVPPSIVPP
+662 
-672 SIVPP
+672 
-677 SIVPPSIDSS
+677 DSD
-687 EPTASTDQP
+687 EPTASTSRP
-696 PFESIYDE
+696 PTTSIYDE
-704 PIGSPARPSARNND
+704 PLDTPAPPAVSGQSNSN
-718 STEFLV
+718 EFV
-724 GPAITGQA
+724 VRTIVTGQA
-732 AANSTVMRETKLP
+732 AADSTIIRETKLP
-745 LTMRLKNALRVIKDP
+745 MTMRLKNAFKIPQQEAV
-760 AAGQPPAAGGFG
+760 GQPAGGGFG
-772 PSAIGGPGGES
+772 VPAIGGPGGES

-790 NQLFNILPMSGRSE
+790 NQLLNILPMSGRSDPAE
-804 KRQRKSKPE
+804 SSSSSTKKR
-813 STSKP
+813 P

-823 FLTPSPKA
+823 FLKPTPKTGKA
-831 GKTTIPP
+831 SLPVLQPRPTLSRQYSNQLFFDEAVTVVNDSESQTTNVGKVLIDELRQGEIPSFEDD
-838 LQAPPKLNGN
+838 L
-848 YSDRLFTDGSVDVL
+848 DGSDAGS
-862 NKAEAQE
+862 K
-869 TDIGKVQIERLQRSD
+869 
-884 IPTFDDEL
+884 
-892 TAPLLP
+892 